1 LANLLTIINFLSNTR
16 IMILDSFLI
25 LLPLVFLAL
34 GGYFLSMFYS
44 LSEDTLIRIVTDFFM
59 PVLIFYSLYTSDI
72 KLSETL
78 KLFVVVSFVL
88 IFLFVLCFFYCRLFK
103 LDFKA
108 FSPPILFMN
117 SGFIGIP
124 LMKLWGGFAAMNYI
138 VIYDQIQTF
147 YIFTLGIII
156 LAGGFTLV
164 GIREM
169 IKSPLLWAIIAGFL
183 AKYLHIP
190 VSEDLIKT
198 LGYCGAGAPALA
210 IFALGCSL
218 RKRRIIFD
226 VHLLSGLIFRFVF
239 GFLAGLI
246 ATAVLNI
253 TGTERTIILVASSLP
268 SAVFSV
274 VLPLRYGVNPRFAG
288 SLILTSSI
296 LSIFI
301 IPVVFYLSSL

>member
-1 LANLLTIINFLSNTR
+1 
-16 IMILDSFLI
+16 MILDSFLI
-25 LLPLVFLAL
+25 LLPLIFLAL
-34 GGYFLSMFYS
+34 GGYFLSMFYP
-44 LSEDTLIRIVTDFFM
+44 LSEDTLARIVTDFFM
-59 PVLIFYSLYTSDI
+59 PVLIFYSLYTTDI
-72 KLSETL
+72 SLTKTL
-78 KLFVVVSFVL
+78 KLFGAVSFV
-88 IFLFVLCFFYCRLFK
+88 IVFLFILSLFYCRLFK

-117 SGFIGIP
+117 AGFIGIP

-138 VIYDQIQTF
+138 VIYDQIQNL

-156 LAGGFTLV
+156 VTGGFTLS

-169 IKSPLLWAIIAGFL
+169 IKSPLLWAMTTSILLKNLGVQLPENLVDA
-183 AKYLHIP
+183 
-190 VSEDLIKT
+190 

-218 RKRRIIFD
+218 RKRKIIVD
-226 VHLLSGLIFRFVF
+226 IHLLSGLILRFVF
-239 GFLAGLI
+239 GFLGALTV
-246 ATAVLNI
+246 TAVLNI
-253 TGTERTIILVASSLP
+253 TGMERTVILVASSMP

-274 VLPLRYGVNPRFAG
+274 VLPLRYGINPGFAG
-288 SLILTSSI
+288 SLILASSV